1 MQFLA
6 ATKNKMKRNKTTN
19 GIGHKPKMLCHRW
32 IDSVNDM
39 DNDGDNKQF
48 SINVRMSKMMLW
60 KFTINSRSINS
71 IWILIILALKCTV
84 MRCQTCALLLWCQNH
99 TPDVMVN
106 NNANDTFRPVKW
118 LKTSYNGFALC
129 VCVRNYQKLV
139 RIKLAWAAWAR
150 QQIVN
155 ISIMLHQLVK
165 LDVVCSTLFG
175 ARRPSHAHSSS
186 LVAFTF
192 ALLHRIWSG
201 NVIQH
206 NIGLMQILLFFFRFW
221 PLFLF
226 SFRHLFVC
234 FSIRFRFSLSAHSVL
249 RYWWNVFLS
258 LFVILMLILLHFNL
272 KFIDQLWIRVH
283 QFYIFKCCIGFGR
296 GIQPTTQT
304 SPVRRANSPDH
315 PNPALAITEVPSPA
329 ISRIGWALRV
339 LLLSDSS
346 SCLKDRKV
354 GALSK
359 WERIIYPRE

>member
-6 ATKNKMKRNKTTN
+6 ATKNKIQRNKTTN
-19 GIGHKPKMLCHRW
+19 GIGHKPEMLCHRW

-106 NNANDTFRPVKW
+106 NNAYANDTFRPVKW

-206 NIGLMQILLFFFRFW
+206 NIGLMQILLFFFDFDLCSCFHFVTSLFVFPFDFNFRCLLVRFCVIGEMFF
-221 PLFLF
+221 FLF
-226 SFRHLFVC
+226 S
-234 FSIRFRFSLSAHSVL
+234 LS
-249 RYWWNVFLS
+249 
-258 LFVILMLILLHFNL
+258 
-272 KFIDQLWIRVH
+272 
-283 QFYIFKCCIGFGR
+283 
-296 GIQPTTQT
+296 
-304 SPVRRANSPDH
+304 
-315 PNPALAITEVPSPA
+315 
-329 ISRIGWALRV
+329 
-339 LLLSDSS
+339 
-346 SCLKDRKV
+346 
-354 GALSK
+354 
-359 WERIIYPRE
+359 